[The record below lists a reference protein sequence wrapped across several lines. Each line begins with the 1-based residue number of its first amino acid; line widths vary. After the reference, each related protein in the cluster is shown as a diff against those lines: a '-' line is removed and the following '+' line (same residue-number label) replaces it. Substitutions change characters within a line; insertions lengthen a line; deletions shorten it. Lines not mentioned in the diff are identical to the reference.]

1 MKHVCRMAAALIA
14 LATAQSLLAAD
25 KPMGPPKPAPE
36 MAQLGYF
43 AGTWH
48 CSGKTFATP
57 MGPEHATEGTA
68 NGQMALGGFRLVI
81 HYDEVKTAANP
92 ATGGVIATAPL
103 GGKTDV
109 DRAVEA
115 AQKAFDSHCFDS
127 FGGACSQ
134 TTSGWKG
141 DELVFEGSAMMGG
154 QKMGARDT
162 FTKVSAT
169 ELKHKG
175 EMQGADGK
183 WSATDEETC
192 HKAAKAAKK

>member
-1 MKHVCRMAAALIA
+1 MKNVCRFA
-14 LATAQSLLAAD
+14 LALVALAGAGSLLAAD

-43 AGTWH
+43 AGSWH

-68 NGQMALGGFRLVI
+68 HGQMTLGGFRLVI
-81 HYDEVKTAANP
+81 NYDETKTALNP
-92 ATGGVIATAPL
+92 MPYHVLQVMGWDAGA
-103 GGKTDV
+103 
-109 DRAVEA
+109 
-115 AQKAFDSHCFDS
+115 KAFDSACFDV
-127 FGGACSQ
+127 FGGSCTQ
-134 TTSGWKG
+134 TSAGWKG
-141 DELVFEGSAMMGG
+141 DDLVFEGSAMMGG

-162 FTKVSAT
+162 FTKVSAS

-183 WSATDEETC
+183 WMMGDEETC
-192 HKAAKAAKK
+192 HKTGKAAAAKK